1 MGGGRWRVYGDR
13 HRRHNSAMDTNL
25 PRPHTETPISDNTVT
40 MALVLTQ
47 TLRRHH
53 GNRWRFSD
61 GEITFY
67 ACMLDE
73 NFIRRA
79 NNGEGFCKGD
89 VLQVE
94 LSIKQ
99 TMTSSRI
106 SIDRQVLRV
115 LEHQATGRQRPF
127 L

>member
-1 MGGGRWRVYGDR
+1 MGGGQRRVYGDR

-25 PRPHTETPISDNTVT
+25 PRTHTEIPISDNTVT

-79 NNGEGFCKGD
+79 NNGERFGKGD

-99 TMTSSRI
+99 TRTGGRI
-106 SIDRQVLRV
+106 TVDRQVLRV
-115 LEHQATGRQRPF
+115 LEHREAGQQQT
-127 L
+127 LL